1 MNVVAWIATGIVA
14 GWLAN
19 RFLNYE
25 SPNGRMGYIA
35 FGIAGAFMGVQ
46 LLAPPV
52 DPMVTDREVFSLSL
66 LMFSAVG
73 AATLLLVGNALKQR
87 FFP

>member
-25 SPNGRMGYIA
+25 SPQGRMGYIA

-46 LLAPPV
+46 LFAPAV
-52 DPMVTDREVFSLSL
+52 DPMVTDREAFSLSL
-66 LMFSAVG
+66 LMYSAAG
-73 AATLLLVGNALKQR
+73 AATVLLVGNALKQR

>member
-1 MNVVAWIATGIVA
+1 MNVVAWIATGIIA
-14 GWLAN
+14 GWLAD

-46 LLAPPV
+46 FLAPAV
-52 DPMVTDREVFSLSL
+52 DPMATDREAFSLSL

-87 FFP
+87 LFP

>member
-14 GWLAN
+14 GWLAD

-25 SPNGRMGYIA
+25 SPQGRLGYIA
-35 FGIAGAFMGVQ
+35 FGVAGAFMGVQ
-46 LLAPPV
+46 MLAPVV
-52 DPMVTDREVFSLSL
+52 DPMVTDREAFSLSL
-66 LMFSAVG
+66 LMYSAAG
-73 AATLLLVGNALKQR
+73 AATVLLVGNALKQR